1 MWELPGAG
9 WLGALDLTG
18 PVTSPSVQ
26 SILLSLELWMARS
39 TAGDEGR
46 LESASNTGR
55 SFNSSNQFL
64 IECPVLDSGDTMVNR
79 TDINLCSQR
88 AVILV
93 GAAVTMSGS
102 E

>member
-46 LESASNTGR
+46 LSLHLILGDLLTHPT
-55 SFNSSNQFL
+55 NSLLS
-64 IECPVLDSGDTMVNR
+64 VLSW
-79 TDINLCSQR
+79 
-88 AVILV
+88 IL
-93 GAAVTMSGS
+93 GTPR
-102 E
+102 